1 MSSVNVN
8 LPSTLRVIAADTDL
22 CPVDLGA
29 YSSRVT
35 FMVGNATIDAARKLR
50 KKIVAAVADSWGL
63 EDASRVWMGQGEVFD
78 TQDPERKLST
88 MQAFQLAEAKYDTL
102 GSTGAY
108 NTPTLGGDYRGGT
121 IGASPAY
128 SFTAPVVDLSVDEE
142 TEYVPGKPPTSS
154 DLYMA
159 GYDEAYAVNSDP
171 GYYTTNTR
179 YRVETALYSA
189 RDGMVVWLVHS
200 ETVNPDS
207 VEEVIQSVSSSVAK
221 KMKAD
226 GLVH

>member
-1 MSSVNVN
+1 VFGRTALTGAAVFVLSV
-8 LPSTLRVIAADTDL
+8 LAASACSKSQTNTTIPATWRNPEFTGDPFTKL
-22 CPVDLGA
+22 FVVGVGRNGA
-29 YSSRVT
+29 YRRLYEDN
-35 FMVGNATIDAARKLR
+35 MVRALEGQGAMAEASWVEFPENDKLDAAK
-50 KKIVAAVADSWGL
+50 VFSAVSHGNF
-63 EDASRVWMGQGEVFD
+63 DA
-78 TQDPERKLST
+78 
-88 MQAFQLAEAKYDTL
+88 
-102 GSTGAY
+102 
-108 NTPTLGGDYRGGT
+108 
-121 IGASPAY
+121 
-128 SFTAPVVDLSVDEE
+128 VVITRLLSVDEE
-142 TEYVPGKPPTSS
+142 VEYVPGKPPTSS

-159 GYDEAYAVNSDP
+159 GYDKAYAVNSDP

-226 GLVH
+226 GLIH